1 MNAKIPKELGTNSL
15 ALLSSLLVVA
25 AVTGGIGLQEATSQ
39 NATTTGTANQTGGTA
54 TQNQTS
60 IALANLT
67 RADFESVTDA
77 LNSARESL
85 MQNATQDAYFSLNF
99 ADNALFRA
107 AVEEGPSAT
116 APIVEMSRAASSHID
131 NAQKALL
138 DGDVPNALNELNS
151 AGVELVRITQG
162 LPAGEEE
169 SAEEEPAGE
178 EE

>member
-39 NATTTGTANQTGGTA
+39 NATTTGTANQT
-54 TQNQTS
+54 S

-67 RADFESVTDA
+67 RADFMSVTDA

-169 SAEEEPAGE
+169 SAEEEPAGDE
-178 EE
+178 E

>member
-39 NATTTGTANQTGGTA
+39 NATTTGGTA

-116 APIVEMSRAASSHID
+116 APIVEMSRAALSHID

-151 AGVELVRITQG
+151 GSVELVRITQG